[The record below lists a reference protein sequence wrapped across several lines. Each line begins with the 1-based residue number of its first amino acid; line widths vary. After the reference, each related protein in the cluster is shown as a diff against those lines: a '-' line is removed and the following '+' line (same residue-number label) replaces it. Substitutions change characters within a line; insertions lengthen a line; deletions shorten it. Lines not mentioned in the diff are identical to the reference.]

1 MFVAIEGI
9 DGSGKSTVI
18 QQLAKRLPK
27 VYITKEPSEGPVG
40 MLIKNWALKGG
51 TADPYVDAL
60 LFAADRLEHYR
71 RDIEPRL
78 REGYVVI
85 TERYVESSIAYQSA
99 AGVSEEFIK
108 CINSLVPKPD
118 LTIILDLDPAVAM
131 ARVRQRG
138 ELEKFEQ
145 LTFLTKVRQIYLK
158 RAVEEGYCVVDASR
172 SPEEVALEVLNIV
185 LKYSRGERGHC
196 RV

>member
-1 MFVAIEGI
+1 M
-9 DGSGKSTVI
+9 
-18 QQLAKRLPK
+18 
-27 VYITKEPSEGPVG
+27 
-40 MLIKNWALKGG
+40 
-51 TADPYVDAL
+51 
-60 LFAADRLEHYR
+60 
-71 RDIEPRL
+71 
-78 REGYVVI
+78 
-85 TERYVESSIAYQSA
+85 
-99 AGVSEEFIK
+99 SEEFIK